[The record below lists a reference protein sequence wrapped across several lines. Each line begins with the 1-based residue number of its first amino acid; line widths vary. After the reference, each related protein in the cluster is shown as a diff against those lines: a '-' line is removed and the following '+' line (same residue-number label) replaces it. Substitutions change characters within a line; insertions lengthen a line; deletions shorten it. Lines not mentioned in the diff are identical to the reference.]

1 MLSYVELFGMSATL
15 CQRDLHT
22 HHHCRKGAT
31 FFVLPPSKP
40 LICAL
45 SSLNCSAIEAPRLPA
60 GESARGRALFS
71 ILVGLFW
78 LLVGLF
84 CIPVGE
90 RGRGRALAPAPPGS
104 GDPILP
110 PVSESLAAE
119 DVFELDL
126 TIFMVPNLPPPSLL
140 LLLDF
145 RIASTTCYRSKISA
159 SSQQDPIMFA
169 PSARPLEGRSCL
181 DNVKQY
187 ASPCSPWCFRG
198 FKNWVVLPC
207 C

>member
-1 MLSYVELFGMSATL
+1 MRSATL
-15 CQRDLHT
+15 CPPHLHT

-71 ILVGLFW
+71 ILVGLVCI
-78 LLVGLF
+78 LVGLF

-126 TIFMVPNLPPPSLL
+126 TIFMVLNLPPPSLL

-145 RIASTTCYRSKISA
+145 RIASTTCYRSKY
-159 SSQQDPIMFA
+159 P
-169 PSARPLEGRSCL
+169 RR
-181 DNVKQY
+181 VKKVKVPKPQHWPG
-187 ASPCSPWCFRG
+187 S
-198 FKNWVVLPC
+198 
-207 C
+207 